1 MAVDGQARVPTDVRS
16 MTQQPSAD
24 ALTCAPAPT
33 EPELRAVVAPG
44 TSRAQPEMGAD
55 NHDTQTAISVIV
67 SLLVAAVPVD
77 DAAFIETGPTA
88 NGPVRIVAGAMADG
102 DLEWLHTKGHLS
114 RRTDATCVRFQTR
127 PPRWATFLALP
138 VPGRLDSVLVARRER
153 GLPWSGENRRVA
165 MLTRECLRRVLA
177 AENVADTMSTSLMMS
192 EELFRTR
199 LAAELHD
206 DVGQRL
212 SALLIEARRLQ
223 NSLDRLN
230 MKPPGDAVNWIYEQL
245 RECNQVVRDLVYETS
260 VPALTELGLPAA
272 LRNLVERRQARTS
285 LTISYSCD
293 ITDSEHDLSYKDLPH
308 PVQVACL
315 RIVQEAVTN
324 VTKHASA
331 MHCAITLTLSDLTL
345 SATIEDDG
353 VGLPVTSTSGGF
365 GMTGMRERAAVLGGR
380 VSVRS
385 DPGGGT
391 VVNAILP
398 IHSGTQTKAVHSA

>member
-1 MAVDGQARVPTDVRS
+1 MAIDGQARVPSEVGPV
-16 MTQQPSAD
+16 TQQSSAD
-24 ALTCAPAPT
+24 ALTGAPARAG
-33 EPELRAVVAPG
+33 PEVRAAVAPG
-44 TSRAQPEMGAD
+44 ASRALPEMGGD
-55 NHDTQTAISVIV
+55 NPDTQTAISIVV
-67 SLLVAAVPVD
+67 SLLMAAVPVD
-77 DAAFIETGPTA
+77 NAAFIETGATT
-88 NGPVRIVAGAMADG
+88 NSPVRIVAGAMADG
-102 DLEWLHTKGHLS
+102 DLEWLHAKGNLS
-114 RRTDATCVRFQTR
+114 GRTDTTSIRFQTR
-127 PPRWATFLALP
+127 PPRWTTFLVLP

-153 GLPWSGENRRVA
+153 GLPWTSENRRVA

-177 AENVADTMSTSLMMS
+177 AENVADTMSTSLMVS

-230 MKPPGDAVNWIYEQL
+230 MKPPGDAVTWIYEQL
-245 RECNQVVRDLVYETS
+245 RECNEVVRDLVYETS

-272 LRNLVERRQARTS
+272 LRDLVERRQARAS

-353 VGLPVTSTSGGF
+353 VGLPATSTSGGF

-380 VSVRS
+380 VSVLS

-391 VVNAILP
+391 VVNATLP

>member
-1 MAVDGQARVPTDVRS
+1 MAVDGQARATSEVDPV
-16 MTQQPSAD
+16 TQQPSAD
-24 ALTCAPAPT
+24 TLAGAPAPAG
-33 EPELRAVVAPG
+33 PKVHAAVAPRA
-44 TSRAQPEMGAD
+44 SRALPEMGGD
-55 NHDTQTAISVIV
+55 NPDTQTAISVVV

-77 DAAFIETGPTA
+77 DAAFIETGATP
-88 NGPVRIVAGAMADG
+88 NSPVRIVAGAMADG
-102 DLEWLHTKGHLS
+102 DLEWLHAKGHLS
-114 RRTDATCVRFQTR
+114 ARTDATCIRFQTR
-127 PPRWATFLALP
+127 PPRWTSFLALP

-153 GLPWSGENRRVA
+153 GRPWSSENRRVA

-177 AENVADTMSTSLMMS
+177 AENVADTMATSLMVS

-230 MKPPGDAVNWIYEQL
+230 MKPPGDAVTWIYEQL
-245 RECNQVVRDLVYETS
+245 RECNEVVRDLVYETS

-272 LRNLVERRQARTS
+272 LRDLVERRQARTS
-285 LTISYSCD
+285 LAISYACD
-293 ITDSEHDLSYKDLPH
+293 IADSDRDLSYEDLPH

-345 SATIEDDG
+345 SVTVEDDG
-353 VGLPVTSTSGGF
+353 VGLPAMNTSGGF
-365 GMTGMRERAAVLGGR
+365 GMTGMRERAAVLGGH
-380 VSVRS
+380 VAVRS
-385 DPGGGT
+385 DPGEGT
-391 VVNAILP
+391 VVSATLP
-398 IHSGTQTKAVHSA
+398 IYPGSQIKAVQSA